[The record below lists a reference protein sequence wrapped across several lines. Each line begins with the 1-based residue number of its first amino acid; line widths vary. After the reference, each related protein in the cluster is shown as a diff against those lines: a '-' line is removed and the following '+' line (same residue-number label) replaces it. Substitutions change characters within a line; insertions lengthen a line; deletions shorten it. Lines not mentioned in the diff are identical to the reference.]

1 MGNSLTSLSKG
12 RDTQTKENK
21 EKQEKQEARIE
32 KPTEKPEK
40 AAPQQVEV
48 ATERVAEKESD
59 RRMEKGTD
67 KSDKAQKLPV
77 SESLRP
83 PGKFSPARA
92 QKATKALP
100 GARRRN
106 THDFNRQI
114 LTYLDDRLIW
124 FAAEQVP
131 GRLPKCY
138 RPLSNHV
145 TWSGQKGDDDEYEYE
160 YETAS
165 SSPERHRQHFE
176 SL

>member
-1 MGNSLTSLSKG
+1 MGNSWTALSKG
-12 RDTQTKENK
+12 RAKKTKENK
-21 EKQEKQEARIE
+21 EKQEKQEKQEARIE

-40 AAPQQVEV
+40 AAPQVEV
-48 ATERVAEKESD
+48 ATERGAEKESD
-59 RRMEKGTD
+59 RRMEQGTD

-114 LTYLDDRLIW
+114 LTYFDDRLIW
-124 FAAEQVP
+124 FAA
-131 GRLPKCY
+131 
-138 RPLSNHV
+138 
-145 TWSGQKGDDDEYEYE
+145 
-160 YETAS
+160 
-165 SSPERHRQHFE
+165 
-176 SL
+176 

>member
-12 RDTQTKENK
+12 RATKTKENK

-40 AAPQQVEV
+40 AAPQVEV
-48 ATERVAEKESD
+48 ATERGTEKESD
-59 RRMEKGTD
+59 RRMEQGTD

-83 PGKFSPARA
+83 PGKFSPVRA

-124 FAAEQVP
+124 FAA
-131 GRLPKCY
+131 
-138 RPLSNHV
+138 
-145 TWSGQKGDDDEYEYE
+145 
-160 YETAS
+160 
-165 SSPERHRQHFE
+165 
-176 SL
+176 